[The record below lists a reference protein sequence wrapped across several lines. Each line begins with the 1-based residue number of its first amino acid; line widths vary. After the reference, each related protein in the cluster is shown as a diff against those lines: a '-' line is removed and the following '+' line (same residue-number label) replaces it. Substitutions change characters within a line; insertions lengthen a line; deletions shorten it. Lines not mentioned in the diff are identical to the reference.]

1 METTD
6 TQTWKK
12 NIEENPDPTLSGRRD
27 DSWWTGLS
35 PRDKSCPGLDSSGCL
50 RSLPMPVLTG
60 LRKQELKDYFENG
73 WSLTET
79 IFAALQGP
87 EAFYQPPRHG
97 LRHPLIF
104 YYAHPAV
111 FYVNKLRVAGLQDGP
126 INAEFEQLFE
136 VGVDEMSWD
145 DMSLAEMLWPAVA
158 EVRAYRKQVYDCVN
172 AAIDKVYGDKESLD
186 FHWSEQNWVLPMGM
200 EHERIHIETSTVLV
214 RELPLSLLRKPEEWP
229 DSYPGSEEQGD
240 APAMTLKRCEGG
252 KIQLGKSRDCPS
264 YGWDNEYGERHA
276 NVRPFEASVSQ
287 ISNGDF
293 LEFVK
298 AGGYREE
305 KYWSEEGWSW
315 RKFGN
320 TKWPSFWVP
329 NGPEGLHTYVLRT
342 CFDER
347 AMPLDWPVVVNA
359 HEALAFANWKTESTG
374 DAARPFRLITEA
386 EHWLLR
392 NEASRTK
399 TDQRERDTVHRADG
413 HFLKAESEAN
423 FQFAYGSEG
432 PSQAFRPTDQG
443 FYDVLGNLWE
453 WCEDH
458 QHPFNGFEVHKYY
471 DDFTTP
477 CFRGE
482 HQLIHGGSFASTGN
496 QGSIWGRYQF
506 RPHFFQHAGFRLVR
520 PVEPGAASDAV
531 LINHGDEDKY
541 ETDAVLGQY
550 MTLHFGSG
558 EDTFPWTKL
567 NISPKVPFPVEVA
580 QRLIEVAKEH
590 KLEPKKA
597 IDIGCAVGAST
608 FELSKICPD
617 TLGVDLSERFIDV
630 AQILAKQGYFDYQLT
645 QEGEITDPRKV
656 TLDPEIDPSR
666 VRFRR
671 ADACSLP
678 ASFEG
683 YDLVLGANLICRLPS
698 PRAFLSRLGGSRGL
712 VKPGGL
718 LLLTTPFTW
727 RAAHTPPGA
736 WLGGREENG
745 ERIWSADTLKEIL
758 DPDFEQLVVDDI
770 PLIIREHRRK
780 FELIVAGLTIWK
792 RREN

>member
-6 TQTWKK
+6 THTWKK
-12 NIEENPDPTLSGRRD
+12 NIELHPDPTLYGRRA

-35 PRDKSCPGLDSSGCL
+35 PRDKKCPGLDSQGVI
-50 RSLPMPVLTG
+50 RSLPMPILTG
-60 LRKQELKDYFENG
+60 LGKQALREYFDNS
-73 WSLTET
+73 WALTET

-104 YYAHPAV
+104 YFAHPAV

-126 INAEFEQLFE
+126 IDKDFEQLFE

-145 DMSLAEMLWPAVA
+145 DMSLADTAWPSVA
-158 EVRAYRKQVYDCVN
+158 DVRAYRAKVYQCVVN
-172 AAIDKVYGDKESLD
+172 AIDTVYGDKDSLD

-229 DSYPGSEEQGD
+229 ESHPGANPKSENSTL
-240 APAMTLKRCEGG
+240 TLKSCDGG
-252 KIQLGKSRDCPS
+252 KIDLGKARDCPS
-264 YGWDNEYGERHA
+264 YGWDNEYGVRKA
-276 NVRPFEASVSQ
+276 TVRPFEASTSQ

-298 AGGYREE
+298 AGGYREQSF
-305 KYWSEEGWSW
+305 WSEEGWSW
-315 RKFGN
+315 RCFGN

-329 NGPEGLHTYVLRT
+329 DGPEGLNSYVLRT
-342 CFDER
+342 CFEER
-347 AMPLDWPVVVNA
+347 PLALDWPVVVNA
-359 HEALAFANWKTESTG
+359 HEALAYANWKTKADG
-374 DAARPFRLITEA
+374 DSKRPYRLLTEA
-386 EHWLLR
+386 EHWYLR
-392 NEASRTK
+392 DEASRTK
-399 TDQRERDTVHRADG
+399 QDQRERDTVHRESG
-413 HFLKAESEAN
+413 HALKAEGKAN
-423 FQFAYGSEG
+423 TQLAYSSEG
-432 PSQAFRPTDQG
+432 PSQAFQATDQG

-458 QHPFNGFEVHKYY
+458 QHPFEGFEVHKFY

-496 QGSIWGRYQF
+496 QASIWGRYQF
-506 RPHFFQHAGFRLVR
+506 RPHFFQHAGFRIAR
-520 PVEPGAASDAV
+520 PLEAGAPSDSI

-558 EDTFPWTKL
+558 EDSFPWKKL
-567 NISPKVPFPVEVA
+567 GISPEVPFPIEVA
-580 QRLIEVAKEH
+580 RRMIEVAKEH

-617 TLGVDLSERFIDV
+617 TLGVDLSERFIEV
-630 AQILAKQGYFDYQLT
+630 AQILTKQGHFDY
-645 QEGEITDPRKV
+645 R
-656 TLDPEIDPSR
+656 
-666 VRFRR
+666 
-671 ADACSLP
+671 
-678 ASFEG
+678 
-683 YDLVLGANLICRLPS
+683 
-698 PRAFLSRLGGSRGL
+698 
-712 VKPGGL
+712 
-718 LLLTTPFTW
+718 
-727 RAAHTPPGA
+727 
-736 WLGGREENG
+736 
-745 ERIWSADTLKEIL
+745 
-758 DPDFEQLVVDDI
+758 
-770 PLIIREHRRK
+770 
-780 FELIVAGLTIWK
+780 
-792 RREN
+792 